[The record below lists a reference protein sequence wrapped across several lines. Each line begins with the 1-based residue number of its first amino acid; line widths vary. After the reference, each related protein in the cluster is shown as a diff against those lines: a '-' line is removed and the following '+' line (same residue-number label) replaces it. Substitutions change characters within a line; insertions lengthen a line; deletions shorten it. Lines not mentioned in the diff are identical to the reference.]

1 MSFKERLD
9 FSYYPGC
16 SVATTAMESNQSLM
30 QACGI
35 LGLHLTELEDW
46 NCCGSSSAYSLDPE
60 LGFNLSARN
69 LSLAPP
75 DRPLLVMCPRCLHH
89 LRHAH
94 LDLQQDPKLR
104 RAQERRWGRHISPHL
119 EIIHFLEAL
128 VRFGLDN
135 LQKGAVRGL
144 NGLKFVPYYGC
155 TLYRP
160 PALTRHK
167 YYQAEM
173 ENILAALGGQPIH
186 GAYNQRCCGSFLS
199 AVQPAVVTHLV
210 NEIIGSAVAAGADCL
225 VTSCAMCQLN
235 LEVRCTANRKLPIF
249 HFSEILALALGATDY
264 EDWFTRHLVDPR
276 PLLERQQLLGSQTP
290 PFRHPLIST

>member
-1 MSFKERLD
+1 MNSPESLE
-9 FSYYPGC
+9 FSYFPGC
-16 SVATTAMESNQSLM
+16 SIATTAMESNYSLM
-30 QACGI
+30 QSCRI
-35 LGLHLTELEDW
+35 LGIHLQELEDW
-46 NCCGSSSAYSLDPE
+46 NCCGSSSAYSIDPE

-89 LRHAH
+89 LRHTH
-94 LDLQQDPKLR
+94 LDMQQDPHIH
-104 RAQERRWGRHISPHL
+104 RAQERRWGRPIPPDL

-128 VRFGLDN
+128 VRFGLGN
-135 LQKGAVRGL
+135 LKKGAARSL

-155 TLYRP
+155 TLFRP
-160 PALTRHK
+160 PALQRQK

-173 ENILAALGGQPIH
+173 ENILAALEGKPVH
-186 GAYNQRCCGSFLS
+186 GAYNYRCCGSFLS
-199 AVQPAVVTHLV
+199 AVRPETVTSLV

-235 LEVRCTANRKLPIF
+235 LEVRCTATRKLPIF
-249 HFSEILALALGATDY
+249 HFSEILALALGAKDY

-276 PLLERQQLLGSQTP
+276 PLLEDLGLINP
-290 PFRHPLIST
+290 PFLPRVP

>member
-1 MSFKERLD
+1 MNSRERLE

-16 SVATTAMESNQSLM
+16 SVATTAMESNYSLM
-30 QACGI
+30 QACRI
-35 LGLHLTELEDW
+35 LGLHLQELEDW
-46 NCCGSSSAYSLDPE
+46 NCCGSSSAYSVDPE

-69 LSLAPP
+69 LSLALP

-94 LDLQQDPKLR
+94 LDMQQDAKLR
-104 RAQERRWGRHISPHL
+104 RAQQRRWGRPISPDL

-128 VRFGLDN
+128 VRFGLGN
-135 LQKGAVRGL
+135 LKQGAVRGL

-160 PALTRHK
+160 PALFRQK

-173 ENILAALGGQPIH
+173 ENILTALGGKPML

-199 AVQPAVVTHLV
+199 AVRPDAVTPLV
-210 NEIIGSAVAAGADCL
+210 NEIIGSAVAVSADCL

-235 LEVRCTANRKLPIF
+235 LEVRCNADRKLPVF

-276 PLLERQQLLGSQTP
+276 PLLEDRG
-290 PFRHPLIST
+290 LI